1 MISTRMRKNE
11 TLGGIDM
18 WTRKELKTKSK
29 VRFRANRWKSVL
41 TALILMFAIGSLG
54 TGFNLL
60 GKFTIDDDSTVAF
73 SVNDDGTVE
82 QESEESLQYHTTE
95 GKNKIVM
102 EGETIG
108 EVTIDDA
115 LAVSVVIIVLLV
127 VVIIACIIVIPLQI
141 LVFNPLEIGCKR
153 FFVKNLKEDAQI
165 REICYAFDNG
175 YKNNVKIMFFRE
187 LHTALWFLL
196 LVIPGIIKAYEY
208 QMIPYILAENPG
220 ISKAEAFALSK
231 KMMQGNKWKSFV
243 LDLSFLGWELL
254 DIITLGILGVFYL
267 SPYEAQ
273 TEAALYEAVKN
284 Q

>member
-1 MISTRMRKNE
+1 MSTRMRKNE

-60 GKFTIDDDSTVAF
+60 GKFSLDDDSTVAF

-82 QESEESLQYHTTE
+82 QESEEALQYHTTE

-231 KMMQGNKWKSFV
+231 KMMHGNKWKSFV

>member
-1 MISTRMRKNE
+1 MSTRMRKNE

-82 QESEESLQYHTTE
+82 QESEEALQYHTTE

-220 ISKAEAFALSK
+220 ISKVEAFALSK

>member
-1 MISTRMRKNE
+1 MSTRMRKNE

-41 TALILMFAIGSLG
+41 TALILMFVIGSLG

-60 GKFTIDDDSTVAF
+60 GKFTIDDDSTV
-73 SVNDDGTVE
+73 E
-82 QESEESLQYHTTE
+82 QESEEELQYHTTE
-95 GKNKIVM
+95 GKNQIVM
-102 EGETIG
+102 EEETIG

-231 KMMQGNKWKSFV
+231 KMMHGNKWKSFV